1 MVVCQSRDVSSI
13 HEQLANARPGCQT
26 PESIRTDS
34 DFQALRP
41 KGHSEQR
48 EYRNLLFRI
57 IPRKKG
63 KGERAPGAGC
73 QGPGAWDLFLFHRCM
88 QRVSATYFF
97 TPPRSQIYLRNQ
109 PPKANRDCIAIKSLP
124 KNDDVSSGTGRE
136 KRVRH
141 CELKN
146 NLERKFTM

>member
-1 MVVCQSRDVSSI
+1 MFQSRDVSSL
-13 HEQLANARPGCQT
+13 QLHLDNARPGCQT
-26 PESIRTDS
+26 PESMRTDS

-57 IPRKKG
+57 IRRREKG
-63 KGERAPGAGC
+63 KRKRAPGAGC
-73 QGPGAWDLFLFHRCM
+73 QGPGAWNIFLSHRRM
-88 QRVSATYFF
+88 QRISATYFF

-136 KRVRH
+136 KRLRH

>member
-1 MVVCQSRDVSSI
+1 MFQSRDVSSL
-13 HEQLANARPGCQT
+13 QLHLDNARPGCQT
-26 PESIRTDS
+26 PESMRTDS

-57 IPRKKG
+57 NRRG
-63 KGERAPGAGC
+63 KREKETRAGGELPGAG
-73 QGPGAWDLFLFHRCM
+73 GLGYFPSHRRM

-136 KRVRH
+136 KRLRH